1 MVTKEPKKINSNDSG
16 IDFSKSKKIEN
27 YIKQS
32 SLTWLKDTTPG
43 PVLGDIFVIYV
54 PNNRLKNLLEL
65 QEQKILINIEK
76 HTKIKLK
83 ALKIQMFNDKQ

>member
-43 PVLGDIFVIYV
+43 PVLGDVFVI
-54 PNNRLKNLLEL
+54 
-65 QEQKILINIEK
+65 
-76 HTKIKLK
+76 
-83 ALKIQMFNDKQ
+83 